1 MIVTNEEKDAA
12 MAKLAAWVNSD
23 AGKLAMAKI
32 QETLETFKK
41 KLEES
46 TKVSQDDMQK
56 KVDM

>member
-12 MAKLAAWVNSD
+12 MAKLAAWINSD